1 MNCNVLKNKD
11 YELGITEIYN
21 NVISEYGQHVS
32 KSLLWDY
39 LKIKIKE
46 YSIAYGIEQARSYK
60 DNCKKLESELNDL
73 DKVLTKHKDIATNQ
87 KRKEIK
93 QQLDEYY
100 AKKARG
106 YQIRSRARWVEE
118 GEQSTKYFL
127 GLEKSRQSFNCI
139 SSLKD
144 SNGHTALTDNEIL
157 DVAHSFYTDLYK
169 SKSEYREEIRSAFDT
184 LIPENVLNAE
194 LQEKCEGLVT
204 KYECFE
210 AIKTIE
216 FYEHFWP
223 LIGDLLTTVFNESFE
238 NEILPLSQRRALLSL
253 IFKNGDAE
261 DIANYQPISLTNVD
275 YRILAFVL
283 AGRLQKVI
291 SSIVS
296 HDQTAYIKKRYMGY
310 NIRLVDDIIA
320 HYDQAQKKGLIFMA
334 DFSKAFDSLEW
345 DFMLKTLDFFH
356 FGPSLKQWVKTI

>member
-1 MNCNVLKNKD
+1 MNKSRLIIGGDFNCLLNSNDRLSSVTDRSTHALTEVLEHFNMIDVWKYFNPGDVEFTYIDPSPNMYNSRIDLLLCSKALKSVCSCCNICQSPAPDHKVVTLQIKVVKNERGKGYWKMNCNVLKNKD

-73 DKVLTKHKDIATNQ
+73 DKVLTKHKDIATHQ

-204 KYECFE
+204 KHECYE
-210 AIKTIE
+210 AIK
-216 FYEHFWP
+216 
-223 LIGDLLTTVFNESFE
+223 SM
-238 NEILPLSQRRALLSL
+238 
-253 IFKNGDAE
+253 
-261 DIANYQPISLTNVD
+261 
-275 YRILAFVL
+275 
-283 AGRLQKVI
+283 
-291 SSIVS
+291 
-296 HDQTAYIKKRYMGY
+296 KRNKSG
-310 NIRLVDDIIA
+310 
-320 HYDQAQKKGLIFMA
+320 G
-334 DFSKAFDSLEW
+334 
-345 DFMLKTLDFFH
+345 
-356 FGPSLKQWVKTI
+356 